1 MPSKFQ
7 AVLDPAPTSSRRL
20 RLLSVAA
27 GVVVL
32 LAIVAVASRTGV
44 GKSHDGGPSTDYL
57 SYAYTAFFILFV
69 LAIPAT
75 IWALRVEGGN
85 IKPERP
91 SFKRSVVQ
99 NLVMFGIIC
108 ALVGGALYLNHHHH
122 FVFHRPDTRALNN
135 SHKALAH
142 RGDKPVKAN
151 PTFKWPVLWVALV
164 LLALAAVPIVREA
177 RRRSPQRVP
186 LDWEPT
192 LADELS
198 DEISLALDDL
208 RSETDIRRAVIAAYA
223 RMEKVLAR
231 RGLTRR
237 VSETAIEFLRR
248 VLDDLSVSA
257 PAARELTQ
265 LFEEAK
271 FSTHELDE
279 SARARAIAALE
290 TIRSELLAD
299 EAAA

>member
-1 MPSKFQ
+1 M
-7 AVLDPAPTSSRRL
+7 LDPAPTSSRRL

-32 LAIVAVASRTGV
+32 LGIVAVASRTGV
-44 GKSHDGGPSTDYL
+44 GKGTDRGPSTDYL

-75 IWALRVEGGN
+75 LWALWAEGSRVTN
-85 IKPERP
+85 QRP
-91 SFKRSVVQ
+91 SFKRAVIQ
-99 NLVMFGIIC
+99 NLLTFGLIC
-108 ALVGGALYLNHHHH
+108 LLVGGAVYLNKHHH
-122 FVFHRPDTRALNN
+122 FVFHRPDPTALNN
-135 SHKALAH
+135 AHKAITH
-142 RGDKPVKAN
+142 KNGKPVKVE
-151 PTFKWPVLWVALV
+151 PTFKWPVFWVAVALV
-164 LLALAAVPIVREA
+164 AAAAVPIVRET
-177 RRRSPQRVP
+177 RRRKAQRIP

-198 DEISLALDDL
+198 DEIGLALDDL

-231 RGLTRR
+231 SGLRR
-237 VSETAIEFLRR
+237 KVSETALEFLRR
-248 VLDDLSVSA
+248 VLGDLRVSA
-257 PAARELTQ
+257 PAAQELTQ

-271 FSTHELDE
+271 FSAHDLDE
-279 SARARAIAALE
+279 SARTRAITALE
-290 TIRSELLAD
+290 TIRSELLAED